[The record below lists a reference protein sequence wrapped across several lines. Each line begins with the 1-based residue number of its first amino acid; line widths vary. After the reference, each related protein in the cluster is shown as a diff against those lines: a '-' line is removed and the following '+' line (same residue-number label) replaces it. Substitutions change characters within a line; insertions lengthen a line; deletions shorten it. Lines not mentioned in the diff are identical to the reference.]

1 MGMGG
6 TVWFVG
12 FSEVMGWVSVVTIVM
27 TATVTL
33 ALLWLERSAKE
44 DRMREDALR
53 AAAHGR
59 RRD

>member
-1 MGMGG
+1 M
-6 TVWFVG
+6 WFVG